1 MTLPPQRT
9 REPARREPD
18 PTGPAASASAP
29 REPFQRDR
37 RVRTARSR
45 RGRIAAAI
53 AGMAVV
59 ALVATGCSIQVRSEP
74 DPSIGKD
81 TMLINAD
88 HGNPL
93 FDRNFNPYITNAR
106 TASKWMYEPLI
117 EVNPLDGKRN
127 PWLASSWEQPDA
139 KTIDMTIRTGVE
151 WSDGTPFTAKDV
163 VFTFDLLKKF
173 PAMDVK
179 GAWQHI
185 DTIERKG
192 DHVVFHLK
200 SEDVPSLTIIGQTYI
215 LGEHH
220 WAKVE
225 DPTTWRDP
233 DPVGTGPFVLGNY
246 TDQQYSMDKNPRY
259 WQADKIAIEHLILPA
274 TNTQLDTV
282 TRGYDW
288 AYAFISDVKG
298 TWGAASKTNTYWF
311 PPGGVIGLIPNLT
324 KAPYNDVNVRR
335 GISLALDRDDIA
347 ETATEGNLTAA
358 AQTGLILP
366 NQERYA
372 NPDIPDKGMVTQ
384 DVAAAKASFAKSG
397 WVERGGKIVKDGKQL
412 EITITTA
419 NGYADWLR
427 AAQEVRRDLTAIG
440 VKVTI
445 SAPQPAGYQQAINNG
460 TFDMAM
466 GGMGN
471 GDVYQAFNSL
481 MSTEFYQPVGK
492 STVNNYERYRDPATQ
507 RLLDEYKAT
516 TDARRQQEILDQ
528 LQTIVYDQL
537 PVIGMYHGG
546 LWGLFNTGKF
556 VGWPSAKDP
565 YMAPQNYDSAPLLI
579 FTKLRLRDSAAGQAI
594 VTGGSEQSK

>member
-1 MTLPPQRT
+1 M
-9 REPARREPD
+9 
-18 PTGPAASASAP
+18 
-29 REPFQRDR
+29 
-37 RVRTARSR
+37 
-45 RGRIAAAI
+45 
-53 AGMAVV
+53 
-59 ALVATGCSIQVRSEP
+59 
-74 DPSIGKD
+74 
-81 TMLINAD
+81 
-88 HGNPL
+88 
-93 FDRNFNPYITNAR
+93 
-106 TASKWMYEPLI
+106 
-117 EVNPLDGKRN
+117 
-127 PWLASSWEQPDA
+127 
-139 KTIDMTIRTGVE
+139 
-151 WSDGTPFTAKDV
+151 
-163 VFTFDLLKKF
+163 
-173 PAMDVK
+173 
-179 GAWQHI
+179 
-185 DTIERKG
+185 
-192 DHVVFHLK
+192 
-200 SEDVPSLTIIGQTYI
+200 
-215 LGEHH
+215 
-220 WAKVE
+220 E

-233 DPVGTGPFVLGNY
+233 NPIGTGPFVLGNY
-246 TDQQYSMDKNPRY
+246 TDQQYSMDKNRRY
-259 WQADKIAIEHLILPA
+259 WQADEIAIEHLILPA

-288 AYAFISDVKG
+288 SYSFISDVEG
-298 TWGAASKTNTYWF
+298 TWGAASRTNTWWF

-324 KAPYNDVNVRR
+324 KAPYDDVNVRR

-384 DVAAAKASFAKSG
+384 DVAAAKAAFAKSG
-397 WVERGGKIVKDGKQL
+397 WVEQGGKIVKDGKQL
-412 EITITTA
+412 AITITTA

-440 VKVTI
+440 VAVTI
-445 SAPQPAGYQQAINNG
+445 KAPQPAGYQQAINNG
-460 TFDMAM
+460 DFDMAM

-492 STVNNYERYRDPATQ
+492 PTVNNYERYRDPATQ

-516 TDARRQQEILDQ
+516 TDTGRQQQILDQ

-556 VGWPSAKDP
+556 VGWPSAEDP

-579 FTKLRLRDSAAGQAI
+579 FTKLRLRDSAAGRAI
-594 VTGGSEQSK
+594 VQEQGK

>member
-1 MTLPPQRT
+1 M
-9 REPARREPD
+9 
-18 PTGPAASASAP
+18 
-29 REPFQRDR
+29 
-37 RVRTARSR
+37 
-45 RGRIAAAI
+45 
-53 AGMAVV
+53 

-74 DPSIGKD
+74 DPTIGKD

-88 HGNPL
+88 RGNPL
-93 FDRNFNPYITNAR
+93 FDRNFNPYIANAR

-127 PWLASSWEQPDA
+127 PWLASAWSQPDA
-139 KTIDMTIRTGVE
+139 KTIDMTIRSGVE
-151 WSDGTPFTAKDV
+151 WSDGSPFSAKDV

-185 DTIERKG
+185 KSIEQDG

-215 LGEHH
+215 LGEDH
-220 WAKVE
+220 WSGVK

-233 DPVGTGPFVLGNY
+233 NPVGTGPFVLGNY
-246 TDQQYSMDKNPRY
+246 TDQQYSMNKNPKY
-259 WQADKIAIEHLILPA
+259 WQADKIAIKHLILPA

-288 AYAFISDVKG
+288 AYSFISDVKG
-298 TWGAASKTNTYWF
+298 TWGAASKTNEWWF
-311 PPGGVIGLIPNLT
+311 PAGGVIGLIPNLT

-335 GISLALDRDDIA
+335 GISLALDRDAIA
-347 ETATEGNLTAA
+347 ETASEGNLSAA
-358 AQTGLILP
+358 GQTGLILP
-366 NQERYA
+366 NQERYL
-372 NPDIPDKGMVTQ
+372 NPDIPDKGMITQ
-384 DVAAAKASFAKSG
+384 DTKAALASLEKSG
-397 WVERGGKIVKDGKQL
+397 YTVQGGKVVKDGKQL
-412 EITITTA
+412 AITIMTA
-419 NGYADWLR
+419 NGYSDWLR
-427 AAQEVRRDLTAIG
+427 AAQEVRRELTAIG
-440 VKVTI
+440 IKVTI
-445 SAPQPAGYQQAINNG
+445 QAPQPAGYQQNINNG

-481 MSTEFYQPVGK
+481 LSSDFYQPVGK
-492 STVNNYERYRDPATQ
+492 STVNNYERYKNADTQ
-507 RLLDEYKAT
+507 KLLDEYKAT
-516 TDARRQQEILDQ
+516 TDTAKQQEILDQ
-528 LQTIVYDQL
+528 LQQTVYDEL
-537 PVIGMYHGG
+537 PVIGMYYGG

-579 FTKLRLRDSAAGQAI
+579 FTKLRLRDSAAGKQI
-594 VTGGSEQSK
+594 LQEQNAAQQEDQK

>member
-9 REPARREPD
+9 RGKRD
-18 PTGPAASASAP
+18 PGP
-29 REPFQRDR
+29 R
-37 RVRTARSR
+37 R
-45 RGRIAAAI
+45 RGRLLAAI
-53 AGMAVV
+53 AGLAAV

-74 DPSIGKD
+74 DPTIGKD

-88 HGNPL
+88 RGNPL
-93 FDRNFNPYITNAR
+93 FDRNFNPYIANAR

-127 PWLASSWEQPDA
+127 PWLASAWSQPDA
-139 KTIDMTIRTGVE
+139 KTIDMTIRSGVE
-151 WSDGTPFTAKDV
+151 WSDGSPFSAKDV

-185 DTIERKG
+185 TSIEQDG

-215 LGEHH
+215 LGEDH
-220 WAKVE
+220 WGGVE

-233 DPVGTGPFVLGNY
+233 NPVGTGPFVLGNY
-246 TDQQYSMDKNPRY
+246 TDQQYSMNKNPKY
-259 WQADKIAIEHLILPA
+259 WQADKIAIKHLILPA

-288 AYAFISDVKG
+288 AYSFISDVKG
-298 TWGAASKTNTYWF
+298 TWGAASKTNEWWF
-311 PPGGVIGLIPNLT
+311 PAGGVIGLIPNLT

-335 GISLALDRDDIA
+335 GISLALNRDDIA
-347 ETATEGNLTAA
+347 ETASEGNLSAA
-358 AQTGLILP
+358 GQTGLILP
-366 NQERYA
+366 NQERYL
-372 NPDIPDKGMVTQ
+372 NPDIPDQGMVTQ
-384 DVAAAKASFAKSG
+384 DTKAALESFEKSG
-397 WVERGGKIVKDGKQL
+397 YTVQGGKIMKDGKQL
-412 EITITTA
+412 SINIMTA
-419 NGYADWLR
+419 NGYSDWLR

-440 VKVTI
+440 IKVTI
-445 SAPQPAGYQQAINNG
+445 QAPQPAGYQQNINNG

-481 MSTEFYQPVGK
+481 LSSEFYQPVGK
-492 STVNNYERYRDPATQ
+492 STVNNYERYKNADTQ
-507 RLLDEYKAT
+507 KLLDEYRAT
-516 TDARRQQEILDQ
+516 TDTAKQQEILDQ
-528 LQTIVYDQL
+528 LQQTVYDEL
-537 PVIGMYHGG
+537 PVIGMYYGG

-556 VGWPSAKDP
+556 VGWPSAEDP

-579 FTKLRLRDSAAGQAI
+579 FTKLRLRDSAAGKQI
-594 VTGGSEQSK
+594 LREQGDQQQEDQK

>member
-1 MTLPPQRT
+1 
-9 REPARREPD
+9 
-18 PTGPAASASAP
+18 
-29 REPFQRDR
+29 
-37 RVRTARSR
+37 
-45 RGRIAAAI
+45 
-53 AGMAVV
+53 MA
-59 ALVATGCSIQVRSEP
+59 LTATGCSIQVRSEP

-139 KTIDMTIRTGVE
+139 KTIDMTIRRGVE
-151 WSDGTPFTAKDV
+151 WSNGDAFTAKDV

-185 DTIERKG
+185 DTIEQQG

-215 LGEHH
+215 LGERH
-220 WAKVE
+220 WGKVE

-233 DPVGTGPFVLGNY
+233 NPIGTGPFVLGNY
-246 TDQQYSMDKNPRY
+246 TDQQYSMDKNRRY
-259 WQADKIAIEHLILPA
+259 WQADEIAIEHLILPA

-288 AYAFISDVKG
+288 SYSFISDVEG
-298 TWGAASKTNTYWF
+298 TWGAASRTNTWWF

-324 KAPYNDVNVRR
+324 KAPYDDVNVRR

-384 DVAAAKASFAKSG
+384 DVAAAKAAFAKSG
-397 WVERGGKIVKDGKQL
+397 WVEQGGKIVKDGKQL
-412 EITITTA
+412 AITITTA

-440 VKVTI
+440 VAVTI
-445 SAPQPAGYQQAINNG
+445 KAPQPAGYQQAINNG
-460 TFDMAM
+460 DFDMAM

-492 STVNNYERYRDPATQ
+492 PTVNNYERYRDPATQ

-516 TDARRQQEILDQ
+516 TDTGRQQQILDQ

-556 VGWPSAKDP
+556 VGWPSAEDP

-579 FTKLRLRDSAAGQAI
+579 FTKLRLRDSAAGRAI
-594 VTGGSEQSK
+594 VQEQGK

>member
-9 REPARREPD
+9 PRR
-18 PTGPAASASAP
+18 AA
-29 REPFQRDR
+29 QRTW
-37 RVRTARSR
+37 RTRHTSHAR
-45 RGRIAAAI
+45 RGRLVAAL
-53 AGMAVV
+53 AGIAVV
-59 ALVATGCSIQVRSEP
+59 ALAATGCSIQVRSEP

-127 PWLASSWEQPDA
+127 PWLASAWEQPDA

-151 WSDGTPFTAKDV
+151 WSDGTPFTAGDV
-163 VFTFDLLKKF
+163 VFTFDLLKRF

-185 DTIERKG
+185 DTVEQRG

-200 SEDVPSLTIIGQTYI
+200 SDDVPSLTIIGQTYV

-220 WAKVE
+220 WGKVK

-246 TDQQYSMDKNPRY
+246 SDQQYSMDKNPRY
-259 WQADKIAIEHLILPA
+259 WQAGKIAIKHLILPA

-288 AYAFISDVKG
+288 AYSFISDVKG
-298 TWGAASKTNTYWF
+298 TWGAASDTNTYWF

-324 KAPYNDVNVRR
+324 KAPYDDVNVRR

-372 NPDIPDKGMVTQ
+372 NPDIPHKGMVTQ

-397 WVERGGKIVKDGKQL
+397 WVEQGGRIVKDGKQL

-440 VKVTI
+440 VKVSI

-460 TFDMAM
+460 TFEMAM

-516 TDARRQQEILDQ
+516 TDTARQQEILDQ

-556 VGWPSAKDP
+556 VGWPSAEDP

-579 FTKLRLRDSAAGQAI
+579 FTKLRLRDSAAGQKI
-594 VTGGSEQSK
+594 LENTK

>member
-1 MTLPPQRT
+1 M
-9 REPARREPD
+9 
-18 PTGPAASASAP
+18 
-29 REPFQRDR
+29 
-37 RVRTARSR
+37 
-45 RGRIAAAI
+45 AI
-53 AGMAVV
+53 T
-59 ALVATGCSIQVRSEP
+59 ATGCSIQVRSEP

-139 KTIDMTIRTGVE
+139 KTIDMTIRRGVE
-151 WSDGTPFTAKDV
+151 WSNGDAFTAKDV

-185 DTIERKG
+185 DTIEQQG
-192 DHVVFHLK
+192 DHVVFHLE

-215 LGEHH
+215 LGERH
-220 WAKVE
+220 WGKVE

-233 DPVGTGPFVLGNY
+233 NPIGTGPFVLGNY
-246 TDQQYSMDKNPRY
+246 TDQQYSMDKNRRY
-259 WQADKIAIEHLILPA
+259 WQADEIAIKHLILPA

-288 AYAFISDVKG
+288 SYSFISDVEG
-298 TWGAASKTNTYWF
+298 TWGAASRTNTWWF

-324 KAPYNDVNVRR
+324 KAPYDDVNVRR

-384 DVAAAKASFAKSG
+384 DVAAAKAAFAKSG
-397 WVERGGKIVKDGKQL
+397 WVEQGGKIVKDGKQL
-412 EITITTA
+412 AITITTA

-440 VKVTI
+440 VAVTI
-445 SAPQPAGYQQAINNG
+445 KAPQPAGYQQAINNG
-460 TFDMAM
+460 DFDMAM

-492 STVNNYERYRDPATQ
+492 PTVNNYERYRDPATQ

-516 TDARRQQEILDQ
+516 TDTGRQQQILDQ

-556 VGWPSAKDP
+556 VGWPSAEDP

-579 FTKLRLRDSAAGQAI
+579 FTKLRLRDSAAGRAI
-594 VTGGSEQSK
+594 VQEQGK

>member
-9 REPARREPD
+9 AQR
-18 PTGPAASASAP
+18 AP
-29 REPFQRDR
+29 RIRPG
-37 RVRTARSR
+37 R
-45 RGRIAAAI
+45 RGRRGRLVATL
-53 AGMAVV
+53 AGIAVV

-139 KTIDMTIRTGVE
+139 RTIDMTIRSGVE
-151 WSDGTPFTAKDV
+151 WSDGTPFTSRDV
-163 VFTFDLLKKF
+163 VFTFDLLKQF

-185 DTIERKG
+185 DTIEQQG
-192 DHVVFHLK
+192 NHVVFHLK
-200 SEDVPSLTIIGQTYI
+200 SDDVPSLTIIGQTYI

-220 WAKVE
+220 WGKVK

-246 TDQQYSMDKNPRY
+246 SDQQYSMDKNPRY
-259 WQADKIAIEHLILPA
+259 WQAGKIAVKHLVLPA

-288 AYAFISDVKG
+288 AYSFISDVKG
-298 TWGAASKTNTYWF
+298 TWGAASDTNTYWF

-324 KAPYNDVNVRR
+324 KAPYDDVNVRR

-397 WVERGGKIVKDGKQL
+397 WVEQGGRIVKDGKQL

-440 VKVTI
+440 VKVSI

-460 TFDMAM
+460 TFEMAM

-481 MSTEFYQPVGK
+481 MSTDFYQPVGK

-507 RLLDEYKAT
+507 RLLDEYRGT
-516 TDARRQQEILDQ
+516 TDPAEQQEILDQ

-546 LWGLFNTGKF
+546 LWGLFNTSKF

-579 FTKLRLRDSAAGQAI
+579 FTKLRLRDSAAGREILDQQ
-594 VTGGSEQSK
+594 GDQK

>member
-9 REPARREPD
+9 RGTRD
-18 PTGPAASASAP
+18 PGP
-29 REPFQRDR
+29 R
-37 RVRTARSR
+37 R
-45 RGRIAAAI
+45 RGRLVAAI
-53 AGMAVV
+53 AGLAAV

-74 DPSIGKD
+74 DPTIGKD

-88 HGNPL
+88 RGNPL
-93 FDRNFNPYITNAR
+93 FDRNFNPYIANAR

-127 PWLASSWEQPDA
+127 PWLASAWSQPDA
-139 KTIDMTIRTGVE
+139 KTIDMTIRSGVE
-151 WSDGTPFTAKDV
+151 WSDGSPFSAKDV

-185 DTIERKG
+185 KSIEQDG

-215 LGEHH
+215 LGEDH
-220 WAKVE
+220 WSGVK

-233 DPVGTGPFVLGNY
+233 NPVGTGPFVLGNY
-246 TDQQYSMDKNPRY
+246 TDQQYSMNKNPKY
-259 WQADKIAIEHLILPA
+259 WQADKIAIKHLILPA

-288 AYAFISDVKG
+288 AYSFISDVKG
-298 TWGAASKTNTYWF
+298 TWGAASKTNEWWF
-311 PPGGVIGLIPNLT
+311 PAGGVIGLIPNLT

-335 GISLALDRDDIA
+335 GISLALDRDAIA
-347 ETATEGNLTAA
+347 ETASEGNLSAA
-358 AQTGLILP
+358 GQTGLILP
-366 NQERYA
+366 NQERYL
-372 NPDIPDKGMVTQ
+372 NPDIPDKGMITQ
-384 DVAAAKASFAKSG
+384 DTKAALASLEKSG
-397 WVERGGKIVKDGKQL
+397 YTVQGGKVVKDGKQL
-412 EITITTA
+412 AITIMTA
-419 NGYADWLR
+419 NGYSDWLR
-427 AAQEVRRDLTAIG
+427 AAQEVRRELTAIG
-440 VKVTI
+440 IKVTI
-445 SAPQPAGYQQAINNG
+445 QAPQPAGYQQNINNG

-481 MSTEFYQPVGK
+481 LSSEFYQPVGK
-492 STVNNYERYRDPATQ
+492 STVNNYERYKNADTQ
-507 RLLDEYKAT
+507 KLLDEYKAT
-516 TDARRQQEILDQ
+516 TDTAKQQEILDQ
-528 LQTIVYDQL
+528 LQQTVYDEL
-537 PVIGMYHGG
+537 PVIGMYYGG

-579 FTKLRLRDSAAGQAI
+579 FTKLRLRDSAAGKQI
-594 VTGGSEQSK
+594 LQEQNAAEQEDQK

>member
-1 MTLPPQRT
+1 MTLPPRRT
-9 REPARREPD
+9 RRARL
-18 PTGPAASASAP
+18 
-29 REPFQRDR
+29 
-37 RVRTARSR
+37 
-45 RGRIAAAI
+45 AAAL
-53 AGMAVV
+53 AGIAVV
-59 ALVATGCSIQVRSEP
+59 AITATGCSIQVRSEP

-139 KTIDMTIRTGVE
+139 RTIDMTIRKGVE
-151 WSDGTPFTAKDV
+151 WSNGDAFTAKDV

-185 DTIERKG
+185 DTIEQQG

-200 SEDVPSLTIIGQTYI
+200 SDDVPSLTIIGQTYI
-215 LGEHH
+215 LGEQH
-220 WAKVE
+220 WGKVK

-233 DPVGTGPFVLGNY
+233 NPVGTGPFVLGNY
-246 TDQQYSMDKNPRY
+246 TDQQYSMDKNRRY
-259 WQADKIAIEHLILPA
+259 WQADKIAIKHLILPA

-288 AYAFISDVKG
+288 SYSFISDVKG
-298 TWGAASKTNTYWF
+298 TWGAASRTNTWWF

-324 KAPYNDVNVRR
+324 KAPYDDVNVRR

-384 DVAAAKASFAKSG
+384 DVAAAKAAFAKSG
-397 WVERGGKIVKDGKQL
+397 WVEQGGKIVKDGKQL
-412 EITITTA
+412 AITITTA

-440 VKVTI
+440 VAVTI
-445 SAPQPAGYQQAINNG
+445 KAPQPAGYQQAINNG
-460 TFDMAM
+460 DFDMAM

-492 STVNNYERYRDPATQ
+492 PTVNNYERYRDPATQ

-516 TDARRQQEILDQ
+516 TDTARQQQLLDQ

-556 VGWPSAKDP
+556 VGWPSAEDP

-594 VTGGSEQSK
+594 LKAQKDQDQTNQEQSK

>member
-9 REPARREPD
+9 RGTRD
-18 PTGPAASASAP
+18 PGP
-29 REPFQRDR
+29 R
-37 RVRTARSR
+37 R
-45 RGRIAAAI
+45 RGRLVAAI
-53 AGMAVV
+53 AGLAAV

-74 DPSIGKD
+74 DPTIGKD

-88 HGNPL
+88 RGNPL

-127 PWLASSWEQPDA
+127 PWLASAWSQPDA
-139 KTIDMTIRTGVE
+139 KTIDMTIRSGVE
-151 WSDGTPFTAKDV
+151 WSDGSPFSAKDV

-185 DTIERKG
+185 GSIEQDG

-215 LGEHH
+215 LGEDH
-220 WAKVE
+220 WSGVK

-233 DPVGTGPFVLGNY
+233 NPVGTGPFVLGNY
-246 TDQQYSMDKNPRY
+246 TDQQYSMDKNPKY
-259 WQADKIAIEHLILPA
+259 WQADKIAIKHLILPA

-288 AYAFISDVKG
+288 AYSFISDVKG
-298 TWGAASKTNTYWF
+298 TWGAASKTNEWWF
-311 PPGGVIGLIPNLT
+311 PAGGVIGLIPNLT

-335 GISLALDRDDIA
+335 GISLALDRDAIA
-347 ETATEGNLTAA
+347 ETASEGNLSAA
-358 AQTGLILP
+358 GQTGLILP
-366 NQERYA
+366 NQERYL
-372 NPDIPDKGMVTQ
+372 NPDIPDQGMITQ
-384 DVAAAKASFAKSG
+384 DLEAAKANFAKSG
-397 WVERGGKIVKDGKQL
+397 YVEQGGKLVKDGKQL
-412 EITITTA
+412 SITITTA
-419 NGYADWLR
+419 NGYSDWLR
-427 AAQEVRRDLTAIG
+427 AAQEVRKNLAAIG
-440 VKVTI
+440 VDVTI
-445 SAPQPAGYQQAINNG
+445 SAPQPAGYQQSINNG
-460 TFDMAM
+460 EFDMAM

-481 MSTEFYQPVGK
+481 LSSEFYQPVGK
-492 STVNNYERYRDPATQ
+492 STVNNYERYKNADTQ
-507 RLLDEYKAT
+507 KLLDEYKAT
-516 TDARRQQEILDQ
+516 TDTAKQQEILDQ
-528 LQTIVYDQL
+528 LQQTVYDEL
-537 PVIGMYHGG
+537 PVIGMYYGG

-579 FTKLRLRDSAAGQAI
+579 FTKLRLRDSAAGKQI
-594 VTGGSEQSK
+594 LQEQKAAQQEDQK

>member
-1 MTLPPQRT
+1 M
-9 REPARREPD
+9 
-18 PTGPAASASAP
+18 
-29 REPFQRDR
+29 
-37 RVRTARSR
+37 
-45 RGRIAAAI
+45 
-53 AGMAVV
+53 

-74 DPSIGKD
+74 DPTIGKD

-88 HGNPL
+88 RGNPL
-93 FDRNFNPYITNAR
+93 FDRNFNPYIANAR

-127 PWLASSWEQPDA
+127 PWLASAWSQPDA
-139 KTIDMTIRTGVE
+139 KTIDMTIRSGVE
-151 WSDGTPFTAKDV
+151 WSDGSPFSARDV

-185 DTIERKG
+185 ERIEQDG

-215 LGEHH
+215 LGEDH
-220 WAKVE
+220 WSGVK

-233 DPVGTGPFVLGNY
+233 NPVGTGPFVLGNY
-246 TDQQYSMDKNPRY
+246 TDQQYSMDKNPKY
-259 WQADKIAIEHLILPA
+259 WQADKIAIKHLILPA

-288 AYAFISDVKG
+288 AYSFISDVKG
-298 TWGAASKTNTYWF
+298 TWGAASKTNEWWF
-311 PPGGVIGLIPNLT
+311 PAGGVIGLIPNLT

-335 GISLALDRDDIA
+335 GISLALDRDAIA
-347 ETATEGNLTAA
+347 ETASEGNLSAA
-358 AQTGLILP
+358 GQTGLILP
-366 NQERYA
+366 NQERYL
-372 NPDIPDKGMVTQ
+372 NPDIPDQGMITQ
-384 DVAAAKASFAKSG
+384 DTKAALASLAKSG
-397 WVERGGKIVKDGKQL
+397 YSVQGGKVVKDGKQL
-412 EITITTA
+412 AITIMTA
-419 NGYADWLR
+419 NGYSDWLR
-427 AAQEVRRDLTAIG
+427 AAQEVRRELTAIG
-440 VKVTI
+440 IKVTI
-445 SAPQPAGYQQAINNG
+445 QAPQPAGYQQNINNG

-481 MSTEFYQPVGK
+481 LSSEFYQPVGK
-492 STVNNYERYRDPATQ
+492 STVNNYERYKNADTQ
-507 RLLDEYKAT
+507 KLLDEYKAT
-516 TDARRQQEILDQ
+516 TDTAKQQEILDQ
-528 LQTIVYDQL
+528 LQQTVYDEL
-537 PVIGMYHGG
+537 PVIGMYYGG

-579 FTKLRLRDSAAGQAI
+579 FTKLRLRDSAAGKQI
-594 VTGGSEQSK
+594 LQEQNAAQQEDQK

>member
-9 REPARREPD
+9 AQRP
-18 PTGPAASASAP
+18 AP
-29 REPFQRDR
+29 RSATRIR
-37 RVRTARSR
+37 RRARL
-45 RGRIAAAI
+45 AAAL
-53 AGMAVV
+53 AGIVVV
-59 ALVATGCSIQVRSEP
+59 ALTATGCSIQVRSQP

-185 DTIERKG
+185 DTIERRG
-192 DHVVFHLK
+192 QHVVFHLK

-220 WAKVE
+220 WGKVK

-288 AYAFISDVKG
+288 AYSFISDVKG

-324 KAPYNDVNVRR
+324 KAPYDDVNVRR
-335 GISLALDRDDIA
+335 GISLALDRNDIA

-397 WVERGGKIVKDGKQL
+397 WVEQGGKIVKDGKQL
-412 EITITTA
+412 SITITTA

-481 MSTEFYQPVGK
+481 LSTDFYQPVGK
-492 STVNNYERYRDPATQ
+492 STVNNYERYRNADTQ
-507 RLLDEYKAT
+507 KLLDEYKAT
-516 TDARRQQEILDQ
+516 TDTAEQQQILDQ
-528 LQTIVYDQL
+528 LQQIVYDEL

-579 FTKLRLRDSAAGQAI
+579 FTKLRLRDSAAGRAI
-594 VTGGSEQSK
+594 LTAQKDQDQTNQEHGK

>member
-9 REPARREPD
+9 RGTRD
-18 PTGPAASASAP
+18 PGP
-29 REPFQRDR
+29 R
-37 RVRTARSR
+37 R
-45 RGRIAAAI
+45 RGRLVAAI
-53 AGMAVV
+53 AGLAAV

-74 DPSIGKD
+74 DPTIGKD

-88 HGNPL
+88 RGNPL
-93 FDRNFNPYITNAR
+93 FDRNFNPYIANAR

-127 PWLASSWEQPDA
+127 PWLASAWSQPDA
-139 KTIDMTIRTGVE
+139 KTIDMTIRSGVE
-151 WSDGTPFTAKDV
+151 WSDGSPFSAKDV

-185 DTIERKG
+185 ERIEQDG

-215 LGEHH
+215 LGEDH
-220 WAKVE
+220 WSGVK

-233 DPVGTGPFVLGNY
+233 NPVGTGPFVLGNY
-246 TDQQYSMDKNPRY
+246 TDQQYSMNKNPKY
-259 WQADKIAIEHLILPA
+259 WQADKIAIKHLILPA

-288 AYAFISDVKG
+288 AYSFISDVKG
-298 TWGAASKTNTYWF
+298 TWGAASKTNEWWF
-311 PPGGVIGLIPNLT
+311 PAGGVIGLIPNLT

-335 GISLALDRDDIA
+335 GISLALDRDAIA
-347 ETATEGNLTAA
+347 ETASEGNLSAA
-358 AQTGLILP
+358 GQTGLILP
-366 NQERYA
+366 NQERYL
-372 NPDIPDKGMVTQ
+372 NPDIPDQGMITQ
-384 DVAAAKASFAKSG
+384 DTKAALASLAKSG
-397 WVERGGKIVKDGKQL
+397 YTVQGGKVVKDGKQL
-412 EITITTA
+412 AITIMTA
-419 NGYADWLR
+419 NGYSDWLR
-427 AAQEVRRDLTAIG
+427 AAQEVRRELTAIG
-440 VKVTI
+440 IKVTI
-445 SAPQPAGYQQAINNG
+445 QAPQPAGYQQNINNG

-481 MSTEFYQPVGK
+481 LSSEFYQPVGK
-492 STVNNYERYRDPATQ
+492 STVNNYERYKDADTQ
-507 RLLDEYKAT
+507 KLLDEYKAT
-516 TDARRQQEILDQ
+516 TDTAKQQEILDQ
-528 LQTIVYDQL
+528 LQQTVYDEL
-537 PVIGMYHGG
+537 PVIGMYYGG

-579 FTKLRLRDSAAGQAI
+579 FTKLRLRDSAAGKQI
-594 VTGGSEQSK
+594 LQEQNAAQQEDQK

>member
-9 REPARREPD
+9 RRARL
-18 PTGPAASASAP
+18 
-29 REPFQRDR
+29 
-37 RVRTARSR
+37 
-45 RGRIAAAI
+45 AAAL
-53 AGMAVV
+53 AGIAVV
-59 ALVATGCSIQVRSEP
+59 ALTATGCSIQVRSEP

-139 KTIDMTIRTGVE
+139 KTIDMTIRRGVE
-151 WSDGTPFTAKDV
+151 WSNGDAFTAKDV

-185 DTIERKG
+185 DTIEQQG

-215 LGEHH
+215 LGERH
-220 WAKVE
+220 WGKVE

-233 DPVGTGPFVLGNY
+233 NPIGTGPFVLGNY
-246 TDQQYSMDKNPRY
+246 TDQQYSMDKNRRY
-259 WQADKIAIEHLILPA
+259 WQADEIAIEHLILPA

-288 AYAFISDVKG
+288 SYSFISDVEG
-298 TWGAASKTNTYWF
+298 TWGAASRTNTWWF

-324 KAPYNDVNVRR
+324 KAPYDDVNVRR

-384 DVAAAKASFAKSG
+384 DVAAAKAAFAKSG
-397 WVERGGKIVKDGKQL
+397 WVEQGGKIVKDGKQL
-412 EITITTA
+412 AITITTA

-440 VKVTI
+440 VAVTI
-445 SAPQPAGYQQAINNG
+445 KAPQPAGYQQAINNG
-460 TFDMAM
+460 DFDMAM

-492 STVNNYERYRDPATQ
+492 PTVNNYERYRDPATQ

-516 TDARRQQEILDQ
+516 TDTGRQQQILDQ

-556 VGWPSAKDP
+556 VGWPSAEDP

-579 FTKLRLRDSAAGQAI
+579 FTKLRLRDSAAGRAI
-594 VTGGSEQSK
+594 VQEQGK

>member
-9 REPARREPD
+9 RGTRD
-18 PTGPAASASAP
+18 PGP
-29 REPFQRDR
+29 R
-37 RVRTARSR
+37 R
-45 RGRIAAAI
+45 RGRLVAAI
-53 AGMAVV
+53 AGLAAV

-74 DPSIGKD
+74 DPTIGKD

-88 HGNPL
+88 RGNPL

-127 PWLASSWEQPDA
+127 PWLATAWSQPDA
-139 KTIDMTIRTGVE
+139 KTIDMTIRSGVE
-151 WSDGTPFTAKDV
+151 WSDGSPFSAKDV

-185 DTIERKG
+185 ERIEQDG

-215 LGEHH
+215 LGEDH
-220 WAKVE
+220 WSGVK

-233 DPVGTGPFVLGNY
+233 NPVGTGPFVLGNY
-246 TDQQYSMDKNPRY
+246 TDQQYSMDKNPKY
-259 WQADKIAIEHLILPA
+259 WQADKIAIKHLILPA

-288 AYAFISDVKG
+288 AYSFISDVEG
-298 TWGAASKTNTYWF
+298 TWGAASKTNQWWF
-311 PPGGVIGLIPNLT
+311 PAGGVIGLVPNLT
-324 KAPYNDVNVRR
+324 KAPFNDVNVRR
-335 GISLALDRDDIA
+335 GISLALDRDAIA
-347 ETATEGNLTAA
+347 ETASEGNLSAA
-358 AQTGLILP
+358 GQTGLILP
-366 NQERYA
+366 NQERYL
-372 NPDIPDKGMVTQ
+372 NPDIPDKGMITQ
-384 DVAAAKASFAKSG
+384 DLEAAKANFAKSG
-397 WVERGGKIVKDGKQL
+397 YVEQGGKLVKDGKQL
-412 EITITTA
+412 SITITTA
-419 NGYADWLR
+419 NGYSDWLR
-427 AAQEVRRDLTAIG
+427 AAQEVRKNLAAIG
-440 VKVTI
+440 VDVTI
-445 SAPQPAGYQQAINNG
+445 SAPQPAGYQQSINNG
-460 TFDMAM
+460 EFDMAM

-481 MSTEFYQPVGK
+481 LSSEFYQPVGK
-492 STVNNYERYRDPATQ
+492 STVNNYERYKNADTQ
-507 RLLDEYKAT
+507 KLLDEYKAT
-516 TDARRQQEILDQ
+516 TDTAKQQEILDQ
-528 LQTIVYDQL
+528 LQQTVYDEL
-537 PVIGMYHGG
+537 PVIGMYYGG

-579 FTKLRLRDSAAGQAI
+579 FTKLRLRDSAAGKQI
-594 VTGGSEQSK
+594 LQEQNAAQQEDQK

>member
-1 MTLPPQRT
+1 MTLPPQRRRAQLDPRT
-9 REPARREPD
+9 PA
-18 PTGPAASASAP
+18 T
-29 REPFQRDR
+29 
-37 RVRTARSR
+37 R
-45 RGRIAAAI
+45 RGRRSRIIAAI

-59 ALVATGCSIQVRSEP
+59 ALVATGCSIQVRSQP

-93 FDRNFNPYITNAR
+93 FDRNFNPYIANAR
-106 TASKWMYEPLI
+106 TASKWMYEPLF

-127 PWLASSWEQPDA
+127 PWLASSWSQPDA
-139 KTIDMTIRTGVE
+139 KTIDMTIRSGVE
-151 WSDGTPFTAKDV
+151 WSNGDAFSAKDV

-185 DTIERKG
+185 DTIAQQG

-215 LGEHH
+215 LGENH
-220 WAKVE
+220 WKDVK

-233 DPVGTGPFVLGNY
+233 NPVGTGPFVLGNY
-246 TDQQYSMDKNPRY
+246 TDQQYSMDKNTRY
-259 WQADKIAIEHLILPA
+259 WQADKIAIKHLILPA

-288 AYAFISDVKG
+288 AYSFISDVKG
-298 TWGAASKTNTYWF
+298 TWGAASETNTYWF

-347 ETATEGNLTAA
+347 ETATEGNLKAA

-366 NQERYA
+366 NQEQYV
-372 NPDIPDKGMVTQ
+372 NPDIPDKGVITQ
-384 DVAAAKASFAKSG
+384 DVAAAKAAFAKSG
-397 WVERGGKIVKDGKQL
+397 WVQQDGKIVKDGKQL
-412 EITITTA
+412 SITITTA
-419 NGYADWLR
+419 NGYSDWLR

-481 MSTEFYQPVGK
+481 LSSDFYQPVGK
-492 STVNNYERYRDPATQ
+492 STVNNYERYKNADTQ
-507 RLLDEYKAT
+507 KLLDEYKAT
-516 TDARRQQEILDQ
+516 TDTAEQQEILDQ
-528 LQTIVYDQL
+528 LQEVVYNDL
-537 PVIGMYHGG
+537 PVIGMYYGG
-546 LWGLFNTGKF
+546 LWGLFNTSKF
-556 VGWPSAKDP
+556 VGWPSAEDP

-579 FTKLRLRDSAAGQAI
+579 FSKLRLRDSAAGQKI
-594 VTGGSEQSK
+594 LKEQDEAK

>member
-9 REPARREPD
+9 
-18 PTGPAASASAP
+18 P
-29 REPFQRDR
+29 R
-37 RVRTARSR
+37 RTAQRTWRTRHTSHAR
-45 RGRIAAAI
+45 RGRLVAAL
-53 AGMAVV
+53 AGIAVV
-59 ALVATGCSIQVRSEP
+59 ALAATGCSIQVRSEP

-139 KTIDMTIRTGVE
+139 RTIDMTIRSGVE
-151 WSDGTPFTAKDV
+151 WSDGTPFTARDV
-163 VFTFDLLKKF
+163 VFTFDLLKQF

-185 DTIERKG
+185 DTLEQRG

-200 SEDVPSLTIIGQTYI
+200 SDDVPSLTIIGQTYI

-220 WAKVE
+220 WGKVK

-233 DPVGTGPFVLGNY
+233 NPVGTGPFVLGNY
-246 TDQQYSMDKNPRY
+246 SDQQYSMDKNPRY
-259 WQADKIAIEHLILPA
+259 WQAGKIAIKHLVLPA

-288 AYAFISDVKG
+288 AYSFISDVKG
-298 TWGAASKTNTYWF
+298 TWGAASDTNTYWF

-324 KAPYNDVNVRR
+324 KAPYDDVNVRR

-397 WVERGGKIVKDGKQL
+397 WVEQGGKIVKDGKQL

-427 AAQEVRRDLTAIG
+427 AAQEVRRNLTAIG
-440 VKVTI
+440 VKVSI

-460 TFDMAM
+460 TFEMAM

-507 RLLDEYKAT
+507 RLLDEYRAT
-516 TDARRQQEILDQ
+516 TDTARQQEILDQ

-556 VGWPSAKDP
+556 VGWPSAEDP

-579 FTKLRLRDSAAGQAI
+579 FTKLRLRDSAAGRAI
-594 VTGGSEQSK
+594 VATESEQGK

>member
-1 MTLPPQRT
+1 M
-9 REPARREPD
+9 
-18 PTGPAASASAP
+18 
-29 REPFQRDR
+29 
-37 RVRTARSR
+37 
-45 RGRIAAAI
+45 AI
-53 AGMAVV
+53 T
-59 ALVATGCSIQVRSEP
+59 ATGCSIQVRSEP

-139 KTIDMTIRTGVE
+139 KTIDMTIRRGVE
-151 WSDGTPFTAKDV
+151 WSNGDAFTAKDV

-185 DTIERKG
+185 DTIEQQG
-192 DHVVFHLK
+192 DHVVFHLE

-215 LGEHH
+215 LGERH
-220 WAKVE
+220 WGKVE

-233 DPVGTGPFVLGNY
+233 NPIGTGPFVLGNY
-246 TDQQYSMDKNPRY
+246 TDQQYSMDKNRRY
-259 WQADKIAIEHLILPA
+259 WQADEIAIKHLILPA

-288 AYAFISDVKG
+288 SYSFISDVEG
-298 TWGAASKTNTYWF
+298 TWGAASRTNTWWF

-324 KAPYNDVNVRR
+324 KAPYDDVNVRR

-384 DVAAAKASFAKSG
+384 DVAAAKAAFAKSG
-397 WVERGGKIVKDGKQL
+397 WVEQGGKIVKDGKQL
-412 EITITTA
+412 AITITTA

-440 VKVTI
+440 VAVTI
-445 SAPQPAGYQQAINNG
+445 KAPQPAGYQQAINNG
-460 TFDMAM
+460 DFDMAM

-492 STVNNYERYRDPATQ
+492 PTVNNYERYRDPATQ

-516 TDARRQQEILDQ
+516 TDTARQQQILDQ

-556 VGWPSAKDP
+556 VGWPSAEDP

-579 FTKLRLRDSAAGQAI
+579 FTKLRLRDSAAGRAI
-594 VTGGSEQSK
+594 VQEQGK

>member
-9 REPARREPD
+9 RGHDDARTPG
-18 PTGPAASASAP
+18 T
-29 REPFQRDR
+29 
-37 RVRTARSR
+37 R
-45 RGRIAAAI
+45 RGRRGRLIAAI
-53 AGMAVV
+53 AGIAVV
-59 ALVATGCSIQVRSEP
+59 ALAATGCSIQVRSQP

-93 FDRNFNPYITNAR
+93 FDRNFNPYIANAR

-127 PWLASSWEQPDA
+127 PWLASSWTQPDA
-139 KTIDMTIRTGVE
+139 KTIDMTIRSGVE
-151 WSDGTPFTAKDV
+151 WSDGSAFTAKDV

-185 DTIERKG
+185 DTIDRKG

-215 LGEHH
+215 LGEQH
-220 WAKVE
+220 WGGVK

-233 DPVGTGPFVLGNY
+233 NPVGTGPFVLGNY
-246 TDQQYSMDKNPRY
+246 TDQQYSMDKNKRY
-259 WQADKIAIEHLILPA
+259 WQADKIAIKHLILPA

-288 AYAFISDVKG
+288 AYSFISDVEG

-335 GISLALDRDDIA
+335 GISLALNRDDIA
-347 ETATEGNLTAA
+347 ETATEGNLKAA

-366 NQERYA
+366 NQERYV
-372 NPDIPDKGMVTQ
+372 NDDIPDKGVVTQ
-384 DVAAAKASFAKSG
+384 DTKAALASFAKSG
-397 WVERGGKIVKDGKQL
+397 YETQGGKLVKDGKQL
-412 EITITTA
+412 EIKIMTA
-419 NGYADWLR
+419 NGYSDWLR
-427 AAQEVRRDLTAIG
+427 AAQEVQRNLTAIG
-440 VKVTI
+440 IKVTI
-445 SAPQPAGYQQAINNG
+445 QAPQPAGYQQNINNG
-460 TFDMAM
+460 QFDMAM

-481 MSTEFYQPVGK
+481 LSSDFYQPVGK
-492 STVNNYERYRDPATQ
+492 STVNNYERYRNADTQ
-507 RLLDEYKAT
+507 KLLDEYKAT
-516 TDARRQQEILDQ
+516 TDTARQQEILDQ
-528 LQTIVYDQL
+528 LQEVVYDDL
-537 PVIGMYHGG
+537 PVIGMYYGG
-546 LWGLFNTGKF
+546 LWGLFNTSKF
-556 VGWPSAKDP
+556 VGWPSADDP

-579 FTKLRLRDSAAGQAI
+579 FSKLRLRDSAAGKKI
-594 VTGGSEQSK
+594 LEEQKTQGTNQ

>member
-1 MTLPPQRT
+1 M
-9 REPARREPD
+9 
-18 PTGPAASASAP
+18 
-29 REPFQRDR
+29 
-37 RVRTARSR
+37 
-45 RGRIAAAI
+45 
-53 AGMAVV
+53 

-74 DPSIGKD
+74 DPTIGKD

-88 HGNPL
+88 RGNPL
-93 FDRNFNPYITNAR
+93 FDRNFNPYIANAR

-127 PWLASSWEQPDA
+127 PWLASAWSQPDA
-139 KTIDMTIRTGVE
+139 KTIDMTIRSGVE
-151 WSDGTPFTAKDV
+151 WSDGSPFSAKDV

-185 DTIERKG
+185 ERIEQDG

-215 LGEHH
+215 LGEDH
-220 WAKVE
+220 WSGVK

-233 DPVGTGPFVLGNY
+233 NPVGTGPFVLGNY
-246 TDQQYSMDKNPRY
+246 TDQQYSMNKNPKY
-259 WQADKIAIEHLILPA
+259 WQADKIAIKHLILPA

-288 AYAFISDVKG
+288 AYSFISDVKG
-298 TWGAASKTNTYWF
+298 TWGAASKTNEWWF
-311 PPGGVIGLIPNLT
+311 PAGGVIGLIPNLT

-335 GISLALDRDDIA
+335 GISLALDRDAIA
-347 ETATEGNLTAA
+347 ETASEGNLTAA
-358 AQTGLILP
+358 GQTGLILP
-366 NQERYA
+366 NQERYL
-372 NPDIPDKGMVTQ
+372 NPDIPDQGMITQ
-384 DVAAAKASFAKSG
+384 DTKAALASLEKSG
-397 WVERGGKIVKDGKQL
+397 YTVQGGKVVKDGKQL
-412 EITITTA
+412 AITIMTA
-419 NGYADWLR
+419 NGYSDWLR
-427 AAQEVRRDLTAIG
+427 AAQEVRRELTAIG
-440 VKVTI
+440 IKVTI
-445 SAPQPAGYQQAINNG
+445 QAPQPAGYQQNINNG

-481 MSTEFYQPVGK
+481 LSSEFYQPVGK
-492 STVNNYERYRDPATQ
+492 STVNNYERYKNADTQ
-507 RLLDEYKAT
+507 KLLDEYKAT
-516 TDARRQQEILDQ
+516 TDTAKQQEILDQ
-528 LQTIVYDQL
+528 LQQTVYDEL
-537 PVIGMYHGG
+537 PVIGMYYGG

-579 FTKLRLRDSAAGQAI
+579 FTKLRLRDSAAGKQI
-594 VTGGSEQSK
+594 LQEQKAAQQEDQK

>member
-1 MTLPPQRT
+1 
-9 REPARREPD
+9 
-18 PTGPAASASAP
+18 
-29 REPFQRDR
+29 
-37 RVRTARSR
+37 
-45 RGRIAAAI
+45 
-53 AGMAVV
+53 MA
-59 ALVATGCSIQVRSEP
+59 LTATGCSIQVRSEP

-139 KTIDMTIRTGVE
+139 KTIDMTIRRGVE
-151 WSDGTPFTAKDV
+151 WSNGDAFTAKDV

-185 DTIERKG
+185 DTIEQQG
-192 DHVVFHLK
+192 GHVVFHLK

-215 LGEHH
+215 LGERH
-220 WAKVE
+220 WGKVK

-233 DPVGTGPFVLGNY
+233 NPIGTGPFVLGNY
-246 TDQQYSMDKNPRY
+246 TDQQYSMDKNRRY
-259 WQADKIAIEHLILPA
+259 WQADEIAIKHLILPA

-288 AYAFISDVKG
+288 SYSFISDVEG
-298 TWGAASKTNTYWF
+298 TWGAASRTNTWWF

-324 KAPYNDVNVRR
+324 KAPYDDVNVRR

-384 DVAAAKASFAKSG
+384 DVAAAKAAFAKSG
-397 WVERGGKIVKDGKQL
+397 WVEQGGKIVKDGKQL
-412 EITITTA
+412 AITITTA

-440 VKVTI
+440 VAVTI
-445 SAPQPAGYQQAINNG
+445 KAPQPAGYQQAINNG
-460 TFDMAM
+460 DFDMAM

-492 STVNNYERYRDPATQ
+492 PTVNNYERYRDPATQ
-507 RLLDEYKAT
+507 RLLDEYRAT
-516 TDARRQQEILDQ
+516 TDTARQQQILDQ

-556 VGWPSAKDP
+556 VGWPSAEDP

-579 FTKLRLRDSAAGQAI
+579 FTKLRLRDSAAGRAI
-594 VTGGSEQSK
+594 VATESEQGK

>member
-9 REPARREPD
+9 RGQLDPRTPA
-18 PTGPAASASAP
+18 T
-29 REPFQRDR
+29 
-37 RVRTARSR
+37 R
-45 RGRIAAAI
+45 RGRRSRIIAAI

-59 ALVATGCSIQVRSEP
+59 ALVATGCSIQVRSQP

-93 FDRNFNPYITNAR
+93 FDRNFNPYIANAR

-127 PWLASSWEQPDA
+127 PWLASSWSQPDA
-139 KTIDMTIRTGVE
+139 KTIDMTIRSGVE
-151 WSDGTPFTAKDV
+151 WSNGDAFSAKDV

-185 DTIERKG
+185 DTIDQQG

-215 LGEHH
+215 LGEQH
-220 WAKVE
+220 WGKVK

-233 DPVGTGPFVLGNY
+233 NPVGTGPFVLGNY
-246 TDQQYSMDKNPRY
+246 TDQQYSMDKNKRY
-259 WQADKIAIEHLILPA
+259 WQADKIAIKHLILPA

-288 AYAFISDVKG
+288 AYSFISDVQG

-347 ETATEGNLTAA
+347 ETATEGNLKAA

-366 NQERYA
+366 NQEQYV
-372 NPDIPDKGMVTQ
+372 NPDIPDKGVITQ
-384 DVAAAKASFAKSG
+384 DVAAAKAAFAKSG
-397 WVERGGKIVKDGKQL
+397 WVEQDGKIVKDGKQL
-412 EITITTA
+412 SITITTA
-419 NGYADWLR
+419 NGYSDWLR

-471 GDVYQAFNSL
+471 GDVFQAFNSL
-481 MSTEFYQPVGK
+481 LSSDFYQPVGK
-492 STVNNYERYRDPATQ
+492 STVNNYERYKNADTQ
-507 RLLDEYKAT
+507 KLLDEYKAT
-516 TDARRQQEILDQ
+516 TDTAEQQEILDQ
-528 LQTIVYDQL
+528 LQEVVYNDL
-537 PVIGMYHGG
+537 PVIGMYYGG

-579 FTKLRLRDSAAGQAI
+579 FSKLRLRDSAAGRAI
-594 VTGGSEQSK
+594 IKAEEDQK

>member
-1 MTLPPQRT
+1 MEVDRAMTLPPQRT
-9 REPARREPD
+9 RGTRD
-18 PTGPAASASAP
+18 PGP
-29 REPFQRDR
+29 R
-37 RVRTARSR
+37 R
-45 RGRIAAAI
+45 RGRLVAAI
-53 AGMAVV
+53 AGLAAV

-74 DPSIGKD
+74 DPTIGKD

-88 HGNPL
+88 RGNPL
-93 FDRNFNPYITNAR
+93 FDRNFNPYIANAR

-127 PWLASSWEQPDA
+127 PWLASAWSQPDA
-139 KTIDMTIRTGVE
+139 KTIDMTIRSGVE
-151 WSDGTPFTAKDV
+151 WSDGSPFSAKDV

-185 DTIERKG
+185 ERIEQDG

-215 LGEHH
+215 LGEDH
-220 WAKVE
+220 WSGVK

-233 DPVGTGPFVLGNY
+233 NPVGTGPFVLGNY
-246 TDQQYSMDKNPRY
+246 TDQQYSMNKNPKY
-259 WQADKIAIEHLILPA
+259 WQADKIAIKHLILPA

-288 AYAFISDVKG
+288 AYSFISDVKG
-298 TWGAASKTNTYWF
+298 TWGAASKTNEWWF
-311 PPGGVIGLIPNLT
+311 PAGGVIGLIPNLT

-335 GISLALDRDDIA
+335 GISLALDRDAIA
-347 ETATEGNLTAA
+347 ETASEGNLSAA
-358 AQTGLILP
+358 GQTGLILP
-366 NQERYA
+366 NQERYL
-372 NPDIPDKGMVTQ
+372 NPDIPDQGMITQ
-384 DVAAAKASFAKSG
+384 DTKAALASLAKSG
-397 WVERGGKIVKDGKQL
+397 YTVQGGKVVKDGKQL
-412 EITITTA
+412 AITIMTA
-419 NGYADWLR
+419 NGYSDWLR
-427 AAQEVRRDLTAIG
+427 AAQEVRRELTAIG
-440 VKVTI
+440 IKVTI
-445 SAPQPAGYQQAINNG
+445 QAPQPAGYQQNINNG

-481 MSTEFYQPVGK
+481 LSSEFYQPVGK
-492 STVNNYERYRDPATQ
+492 STVNNYERYKDADTQ
-507 RLLDEYKAT
+507 KLLDEYKAT
-516 TDARRQQEILDQ
+516 TDTAKQQEILDQ
-528 LQTIVYDQL
+528 LQQTVYDEL
-537 PVIGMYHGG
+537 PVIGMYYGG

-579 FTKLRLRDSAAGQAI
+579 FTKLRLRDSAAGKQI
-594 VTGGSEQSK
+594 LQEQNAAQQEDQK

>member
-9 REPARREPD
+9 RGTRD
-18 PTGPAASASAP
+18 PGP
-29 REPFQRDR
+29 R
-37 RVRTARSR
+37 R
-45 RGRIAAAI
+45 RGRLVAAI
-53 AGMAVV
+53 AGLAAV

-74 DPSIGKD
+74 DPTIGKD

-88 HGNPL
+88 RGNPL
-93 FDRNFNPYITNAR
+93 FDRNFNPYIANAR

-127 PWLASSWEQPDA
+127 PWLASAWSQPDA
-139 KTIDMTIRTGVE
+139 KTIDMTIRSGVE
-151 WSDGTPFTAKDV
+151 WSDGSPFSAKDV

-185 DTIERKG
+185 ERIEQDG

-215 LGEHH
+215 LGEDH
-220 WAKVE
+220 WSGVK

-233 DPVGTGPFVLGNY
+233 NPVGTGPFVLGNY
-246 TDQQYSMDKNPRY
+246 TDQQYSMNKNPKY
-259 WQADKIAIEHLILPA
+259 WQADKIAIKHLILPA

-288 AYAFISDVKG
+288 AYSFISDVKG
-298 TWGAASKTNTYWF
+298 TWGAASKTNEWWF
-311 PPGGVIGLIPNLT
+311 PAGGVIGLIPNLT

-335 GISLALDRDDIA
+335 GISLALDRDAIA
-347 ETATEGNLTAA
+347 ETASEGNLTAA
-358 AQTGLILP
+358 GQTGLILP
-366 NQERYA
+366 NQERYL
-372 NPDIPDKGMVTQ
+372 NPDIPDQGMITQ
-384 DVAAAKASFAKSG
+384 DTKAALASLEKSG
-397 WVERGGKIVKDGKQL
+397 YTVQGGKVVKDGKQL
-412 EITITTA
+412 AITIMTA
-419 NGYADWLR
+419 NGYSDWLR
-427 AAQEVRRDLTAIG
+427 AAQEVRRELTAIG
-440 VKVTI
+440 IKVTI
-445 SAPQPAGYQQAINNG
+445 QAPQPAGYQQNINNG

-481 MSTEFYQPVGK
+481 LSSEFYQPVGK
-492 STVNNYERYRDPATQ
+492 STVNNYERYKNADTQ
-507 RLLDEYKAT
+507 KLLDEYKAT
-516 TDARRQQEILDQ
+516 TDTAKQQEILDQ
-528 LQTIVYDQL
+528 LQQTVYDEL
-537 PVIGMYHGG
+537 PVIGMYYGG

-579 FTKLRLRDSAAGQAI
+579 FTKLRLRDSAAGKQI
-594 VTGGSEQSK
+594 LQEQKAAQQEDQK

>member
-1 MTLPPQRT
+1 M
-9 REPARREPD
+9 
-18 PTGPAASASAP
+18 
-29 REPFQRDR
+29 
-37 RVRTARSR
+37 
-45 RGRIAAAI
+45 
-53 AGMAVV
+53 

-74 DPSIGKD
+74 DPTIGKD

-88 HGNPL
+88 RGNPL

-127 PWLASSWEQPDA
+127 PWLASAWSQPDA
-139 KTIDMTIRTGVE
+139 KTIDMTIRSGVE
-151 WSDGTPFTAKDV
+151 WSDGSPFSAKDV

-185 DTIERKG
+185 GSIEQDG

-215 LGEHH
+215 LGEDH
-220 WAKVE
+220 WSGVK

-233 DPVGTGPFVLGNY
+233 NPVGTGPFVLGNY
-246 TDQQYSMDKNPRY
+246 TDQQYSMDKNPKY
-259 WQADKIAIEHLILPA
+259 WQADKIAIKHLILPA

-288 AYAFISDVKG
+288 AYSFISDVKG
-298 TWGAASKTNTYWF
+298 TWGAASKTNDWWF
-311 PPGGVIGLIPNLT
+311 PAGGVIGLIPNLT

-335 GISLALDRDDIA
+335 GISLALDRDAIA
-347 ETATEGNLTAA
+347 ETASEGNLSAA
-358 AQTGLILP
+358 GQTGLILP
-366 NQERYA
+366 NQERYL
-372 NPDIPDKGMVTQ
+372 NPDIPDQGMITQ
-384 DVAAAKASFAKSG
+384 DLKAAKANFAKSG
-397 WVERGGKIVKDGKQL
+397 YVEQGGKLVKDGKQL
-412 EITITTA
+412 SITITTA
-419 NGYADWLR
+419 NGYSDWLR
-427 AAQEVRRDLTAIG
+427 AAQEVRKNLAAIG
-440 VKVTI
+440 VDVTI
-445 SAPQPAGYQQAINNG
+445 SAPQPAGYQQSINNG
-460 TFDMAM
+460 EFDMAM

-481 MSTEFYQPVGK
+481 LSSEFYQPVGK
-492 STVNNYERYRDPATQ
+492 STVNNYERYKNADTQ
-507 RLLDEYKAT
+507 KLLDEYKAT
-516 TDARRQQEILDQ
+516 TDTAKQQEILDQ
-528 LQTIVYDQL
+528 LQQTVYDEL
-537 PVIGMYHGG
+537 PVIGMYYGG

-579 FTKLRLRDSAAGQAI
+579 FTKLRLRDSAAGKQI
-594 VTGGSEQSK
+594 LQEQKAAQQEDQK

>member
-9 REPARREPD
+9 RGQHEP
-18 PTGPAASASAP
+18 
-29 REPFQRDR
+29 
-37 RVRTARSR
+37 RTPGTR
-45 RGRIAAAI
+45 RGRRGRLIAAI
-53 AGMAVV
+53 AGIAVV
-59 ALVATGCSIQVRSEP
+59 ALAATGCSIQVRSQP

-93 FDRNFNPYITNAR
+93 FDRNFNPYIANAR

-127 PWLASSWEQPDA
+127 PWLASSWSQPDA
-139 KTIDMTIRTGVE
+139 KTIDMTIRSGVE
-151 WSDGTPFTAKDV
+151 WSNGDPFTAKDV

-173 PAMDVK
+173 PAMDIK

-215 LGEHH
+215 LGENH
-220 WAKVE
+220 WGKVK

-233 DPVGTGPFVLGNY
+233 NPVGTGPFVLGNY
-246 TDQQYSMDKNPRY
+246 TDQQYSMDKNPKY
-259 WQADKIAIEHLILPA
+259 WQADKIAIKHLILPA

-288 AYAFISDVKG
+288 AYSFISDVKG

-335 GISLALDRDDIA
+335 GISLALDRDGIA
-347 ETATEGNLTAA
+347 ETATEGNLKAA

-366 NQERYA
+366 NQEQYV
-372 NPDIPDKGMVTQ
+372 NDDIPNKGVVTQ
-384 DVAAAKASFAKSG
+384 DTKAAVASFEKSG
-397 WVERGGKIVKDGKQL
+397 YTVQDGKIVKDGKQL
-412 EITITTA
+412 EINIMTA
-419 NGYADWLR
+419 NGYSDWLR
-427 AAQEVRRDLTAIG
+427 AAQEVRRNLTAIG
-440 VKVTI
+440 IKVTI
-445 SAPQPAGYQQAINNG
+445 QAPQPAGYQQNINNG

-481 MSTEFYQPVGK
+481 LSTDFYQPVGK
-492 STVNNYERYRDPATQ
+492 STVNNYERYKNADTQ
-507 RLLDEYKAT
+507 KLLDEYKAT
-516 TDARRQQEILDQ
+516 TDTAKQQEILDQ
-528 LQTIVYDQL
+528 LQEVVYNDL
-537 PVIGMYHGG
+537 PVIGMYYGG

-556 VGWPSAKDP
+556 VGWPSANDP

-579 FTKLRLRDSAAGQAI
+579 FSKLRLRDSAAGQKI
-594 VTGGSEQSK
+594 LKEQDEAK

>member
-1 MTLPPQRT
+1 MEVDRAMTLPPQRT
-9 REPARREPD
+9 RGTRD
-18 PTGPAASASAP
+18 PGP
-29 REPFQRDR
+29 R
-37 RVRTARSR
+37 R
-45 RGRIAAAI
+45 RGRLVAAI
-53 AGMAVV
+53 AGLAAV

-74 DPSIGKD
+74 DPTIGKD

-88 HGNPL
+88 RGNPL

-127 PWLASSWEQPDA
+127 PWLASAWSQPDA
-139 KTIDMTIRTGVE
+139 KTIDMTIRSGVE
-151 WSDGTPFTAKDV
+151 WSDGSPFSAKDV

-185 DTIERKG
+185 GSIEQDG

-215 LGEHH
+215 LGEDH
-220 WAKVE
+220 WSGVK

-233 DPVGTGPFVLGNY
+233 NPVGTGPFVLGNY
-246 TDQQYSMDKNPRY
+246 TDQQYSMNKNPKY
-259 WQADKIAIEHLILPA
+259 WQADKIAIKHLILPA

-288 AYAFISDVKG
+288 AYSFISDVKG
-298 TWGAASKTNTYWF
+298 TWGAASKTNKYWF
-311 PPGGVIGLIPNLT
+311 PPGGITGLIPNLT
-324 KAPYNDVNVRR
+324 KAPFNDVNVRR
-335 GISLALDRDDIA
+335 GISLALDRDAIA
-347 ETATEGNLTAA
+347 ETATEGNLQAA

-366 NQERYA
+366 NQERYL
-372 NPDIPDKGMVTQ
+372 NPDIPDQGMITQ
-384 DVAAAKASFAKSG
+384 DLKAAKANFAKSG
-397 WVERGGKIVKDGKQL
+397 YVEQGGKLVKDGKQL
-412 EITITTA
+412 SITITTA
-419 NGYADWLR
+419 NGYSDWLR
-427 AAQEVRRDLTAIG
+427 AAQEVRKNLAAIG
-440 VKVTI
+440 VDVTI
-445 SAPQPAGYQQAINNG
+445 SAPQPAGYQQSINNG
-460 TFDMAM
+460 EFDMAM

-481 MSTEFYQPVGK
+481 LSSEFYQPVGK
-492 STVNNYERYRDPATQ
+492 STVNNYERYKNADTQ
-507 RLLDEYKAT
+507 KLLDEYKAT
-516 TDARRQQEILDQ
+516 TDTAKQQEILDQ
-528 LQTIVYDQL
+528 LQQTVYDEL
-537 PVIGMYHGG
+537 PVIGMYYGG

-579 FTKLRLRDSAAGQAI
+579 FTKLRLRDSAAGKQI
-594 VTGGSEQSK
+594 LQEQKAAQQEDQK

>member
-9 REPARREPD
+9 RRARL
-18 PTGPAASASAP
+18 
-29 REPFQRDR
+29 
-37 RVRTARSR
+37 
-45 RGRIAAAI
+45 AAAL
-53 AGMAVV
+53 AGIAVV
-59 ALVATGCSIQVRSEP
+59 ALTATGCSIQVRSEP

-139 KTIDMTIRTGVE
+139 KTIDMTIRRGVE
-151 WSDGTPFTAKDV
+151 WSNGDAFTAKDV

-185 DTIERKG
+185 DTIEQQG
-192 DHVVFHLK
+192 GHVVFHLK

-215 LGEHH
+215 LGERH
-220 WAKVE
+220 WGKVK

-233 DPVGTGPFVLGNY
+233 NPIGTGPFVLGNY
-246 TDQQYSMDKNPRY
+246 TDQQYSMDKNRRY
-259 WQADKIAIEHLILPA
+259 WQADEIAIKHLILPA

-288 AYAFISDVKG
+288 SYSFISDVEG
-298 TWGAASKTNTYWF
+298 TWGAASRTNTWWF

-324 KAPYNDVNVRR
+324 KAPYDDVNVRR

-384 DVAAAKASFAKSG
+384 DVAAAKAAFAKSG
-397 WVERGGKIVKDGKQL
+397 WVEQGGKIVKDGKQL
-412 EITITTA
+412 AITITTA

-440 VKVTI
+440 VAVTI
-445 SAPQPAGYQQAINNG
+445 KAPQPAGYQQAINNG
-460 TFDMAM
+460 DFDMAM

-492 STVNNYERYRDPATQ
+492 PTVNNYERYRDPATQ
-507 RLLDEYKAT
+507 RLLDEYRAT
-516 TDARRQQEILDQ
+516 TDTARQQQILDQ

-556 VGWPSAKDP
+556 VGWPSAEDP

-579 FTKLRLRDSAAGQAI
+579 FTKLRLRDSAAGRAI
-594 VTGGSEQSK
+594 VATESEQGK